1 MSEFYESDLR
11 WNLRYIIDGASL
23 GRRPDMVPG
32 SPDMDPDTPDSVSG
46 WLPKFNGDFL
56 VQRNICIKIFIK
68 MRSVFF
74 PEIRAKLWENAIS
87 CNVNESLQKFIDP
100 DPEADEL
107 QNLISMSKVVTKCH
121 ISQTVQKVLDSD
133 PDADESQNLIGFPW
147 TGA

>member
-1 MSEFYESDLR
+1 
-11 WNLRYIIDGASL
+11 
-23 GRRPDMVPG
+23 
-32 SPDMDPDTPDSVSG
+32 
-46 WLPKFNGDFL
+46 
-56 VQRNICIKIFIK
+56 
-68 MRSVFF
+68 
-74 PEIRAKLWENAIS
+74 LWENAIS
-87 CNVNESLQKFIDP
+87 CNVNESLQKFMDP